1 MRGAPLARSAST
13 APTYSFGVAGAGGN
27 SLAGTVVQC
36 VSNLKQRLGSSKVP
50 HFCQLFVRS
59 DPDVAE
65 TAALAPAVRASLLML
80 VKP

>member
-1 MRGAPLARSAST
+1 M
-13 APTYSFGVAGAGGN
+13 
-27 SLAGTVVQC
+27 QC

-65 TAALAPAVRASLLML
+65 TAALAPAVRASLLLL